1 MEIPWFDIN
10 NSKSLFCKI
19 TISDAVATSDLAIS
33 DTAFYRHKFASLS
46 TIEEA
51 NFPECLTHFF
61 LKLHQPLIS
70 YHGDLYY
77 VSIISDRFFGPFR
90 NDSSRFAAQWKQKC
104 CWIDPTRFLFPFG
117 AIR

>member
-10 NSKSLFCKI
+10 NSKSLFSKI

-46 TIEEA
+46 TTEEA

-61 LKLHQPLIS
+61 LKAAS
-70 YHGDLYY
+70 TSDL
-77 VSIISDRFFGPFR
+77 VSWRFIL
-90 NDSSRFAAQWKQKC
+90 C
-104 CWIDPTRFLFPFG
+104 CHYIGSFFWSVP
-117 AIR
+117 